1 MIPVERSIHGSGALG
16 KSWRA
21 RPRLPPWRIAGCAL
35 SGTLSPMFFA
45 LAFLSLLIERLVGYP
60 DWLFKRIGHPVTW
73 IGSLIAFLDRKWN
86 REHDSFSRS
95 KGFGVIALAVFL
107 GSTVLIASLLQS
119 ALLWL
124 PLGLILVA
132 VLGASLPAQK
142 SLEQHVQAVA
152 VALERDGIEGGRK
165 AVSMIVGR
173 DPETLDEAAVC
184 RAAIESLAE
193 NFSDG
198 IVAPSLW
205 LGLLG
210 LPGGTGYK
218 AINTADSMIG
228 HRSPRHEA
236 FGWASARLDDLVNLP
251 ASRLTALLFVLAAFF
266 VKGASPRQGLQA
278 IFRDARHHR
287 SPNAGWPEA
296 AMAGALGFALA
307 GPRSYGRQMIEARF
321 MGEGGRRDLN
331 AADIRRALK
340 LTRIADAMLIA
351 LFGILALAI
360 VL

>member
-1 MIPVERSIHGSGALG
+1 M
-16 KSWRA
+16 
-21 RPRLPPWRIAGCAL
+21 
-35 SGTLSPMFFA
+35 
-45 LAFLSLLIERLVGYP
+45 IERLTGYP

-73 IGSLIAFLDRKWN
+73 IGSLIALLDKKWN
-86 REHDSFSRS
+86 RESASFSQR
-95 KGFGVIALAVFL
+95 KAAGIVALSVFL
-107 GSTVLIASLLQS
+107 ALTVLVAWLVQSVLL
-119 ALLWL
+119 LL
-124 PLGLILVA
+124 PLGLLLVA

-142 SLEQHVQAVA
+142 SLEQHVEAVA
-152 VALERDGIEGGRK
+152 IALEREGIDGGRK

-173 DPETLDEAAVC
+173 DPQALDEAAIC

-210 LPGGTGYK
+210 LPGGAGYK

-251 ASRLTALLFVLAAFF
+251 ASRLSGGLFVVAAFF
-266 VKGASPRQGLQA
+266 VKGASPKGA
-278 IFRDARHHR
+278 IAAIRRDARHHR

-296 AMAGALGFALA
+296 ALAGALGFALA
-307 GPRSYGRQMIEARF
+307 GPRSYGGQMIEARF
-321 MGEGGRRDLN
+321 MGEGGRATLV
-331 AADIRRALK
+331 AGDIRTALR
-340 LTRIADAMLIA
+340 LARIADFLLIA
-351 LFGILALAI
+351 LFGLLAI
-360 VL
+360 LIAL

>member
-1 MIPVERSIHGSGALG
+1 
-16 KSWRA
+16 
-21 RPRLPPWRIAGCAL
+21 
-35 SGTLSPMFFA
+35 MFFA

-73 IGSLIAFLDRKWN
+73 IGSLIALLDRKWN
-86 REHDSFSRS
+86 REGDTFSRR
-95 KGFGVIALAVFL
+95 KLMGVAALIVFL
-107 GSTVLIASLLQS
+107 GLT
-119 ALLWL
+119 ALLSGAMQSLFLHL
-124 PLGLILVA
+124 PLGLLIVA
-132 VLGASLPAQK
+132 ILGASLPAQK
-142 SLEQHVQAVA
+142 SLEQHVEAVA
-152 VALERDGIEGGRK
+152 VALERDGLEGGRK

-173 DPETLDEAAVC
+173 DPEKLDEAAVC

-198 IVAPSLW
+198 VVAPSLW

-210 LPGGTGYK
+210 LGGGAGYK

-251 ASRLTALLFVLAAFF
+251 ASRLTGFLFVAAAFL
-266 VKGASPRQGLQA
+266 VKGASPQDAFRA
-278 IFRDARHHR
+278 IMRDAHHHR

-307 GPRSYGRQMIEARF
+307 GPRSYGGQMIEARF
-321 MGEGGRRDLN
+321 MGEGGRRDLTS
-331 AADIRRALK
+331 ADIRRALK
-340 LTRIADAMLIA
+340 LARIADAMMLG
-351 LFGILALAI
+351 LFGVLALAI
-360 VL
+360 AL

>member
-1 MIPVERSIHGSGALG
+1 
-16 KSWRA
+16 
-21 RPRLPPWRIAGCAL
+21 
-35 SGTLSPMFFA
+35 MFFA

-73 IGSLIAFLDRKWN
+73 IGSLIALLDRKWN
-86 REHDSFSRS
+86 RQDDSFSRR
-95 KGFGVIALAVFL
+95 KVMGVAALATFFGATALIALGLHSVLLSLPFGLFL
-107 GSTVLIASLLQS
+107 L
-119 ALLWL
+119 
-124 PLGLILVA
+124 A

-142 SLEQHVQAVA
+142 SLEDHVEAVA
-152 VALERDGIEGGRK
+152 TALESDGLKGGRQ

-173 DPETLDEAAVC
+173 DPERLDEAAVC

-205 LGLLG
+205 LGLAG
-210 LPGGTGYK
+210 LPGGAGYK

-228 HRSPRHEA
+228 HRSARHEA

-251 ASRLTALLFVLAAFF
+251 ASRLTGLLFVLAACA
-266 VKGASPRQGLQA
+266 VKGASPRSA
-278 IFRDARHHR
+278 MRSIFRDARHHR

-307 GPRSYGRQMIEARF
+307 GPRSYGGQMIEARF
-321 MGEGGRRDLN
+321 MGEGGRRDLD
-331 AADIRRALK
+331 AADIRRALR
-340 LTRIADAMLIA
+340 LARVADAMLIG
-351 LFGILALAI
+351 LFGLLAFAI
-360 VL
+360 AL